1 MHYKGCAIHKVA
13 DRFEVYS
20 RDGLKFYGNT
30 IEQCKERIDAYLNS
44 QKKEN
49 ERMIKGIGTST

>member
-20 RDGLKFYGNT
+20 RDGSIHPSYAVEKLSMSKCM
-30 IEQCKERIDAYLNS
+30 IESALDYYKSLID
-44 QKKEN
+44 E
-49 ERMIKGIGTST
+49 EDEDE